1 MVLHFERM
9 QQQRQQQRQQQ
20 SQQSGITFQ
29 IFRLTAVLV
38 STFIIAFWAS
48 LIAVYLSHA
57 NSQFSSPLHFVYPS
71 DLTNVK
77 NTRATVSIP
86 TNVFLTGGKLH
97 AFSHATEPL
106 VDVFVRLTVPS
117 SPRNAEMGNFMVAL
131 HLRNST
137 HREGHDV
144 VSHYRPSIL
153 PFKTPRTQLL
163 LFLFEAAS
171 LVYHWRGEQQDML
184 VLYENIPWRFDGGS
198 AVVELSSPLQ
208 TYTAELQ
215 VMRKHTSDWQ
225 YLATWHPVFS
235 WMLMLLLLWP
245 VLVSI
250 FLHKRWILDVDEA
263 IGSCLDNTFGMV
275 QAGQQAAQEVVA
287 LVQAGHDAAQPL
299 AQAAQ

>member
-1 MVLHFERM
+1 M
-9 QQQRQQQRQQQ
+9 
-20 SQQSGITFQ
+20 
-29 IFRLTAVLV
+29 LV
-38 STFIIAFWAS
+38 
-48 LIAVYLSHA
+48 V
-57 NSQFSSPLHFVYPS
+57 
-71 DLTNVK
+71 
-77 NTRATVSIP
+77 TV
-86 TNVFLTGGKLH
+86 
-97 AFSHATEPL
+97 
-106 VDVFVRLTVPS
+106 
-117 SPRNAEMGNFMVAL
+117 M
-131 HLRNST
+131 
-137 HREGHDV
+137 
-144 VSHYRPSIL
+144 
-153 PFKTPRTQLL
+153 
-163 LFLFEAAS
+163 
-171 LVYHWRGEQQDML
+171 RGEQQDML

-250 FLHKRWILDVDEA
+250 FLHKRWILDIDEA